1 MLSDRFP
8 GDLQRGGRG
17 RAGRAW
23 QDPHFC
29 ASGVLTLSGSGS
41 VPDDATRRAARFLA
55 AVIAVGIPL
64 VGVAQLLLL
73 GQSSVELPI
82 GLTVVL
88 GVTAVAALL
97 VLAGGGSG
105 RVALAP
111 VVVLLD
117 LTAILC
123 GAILPVGLDIAVIVP
138 FLGGVILVAAYNGT
152 ALRVGLA
159 AAWVSG
165 VVGSWL
171 ARSSPGLASVP
182 HVTPVPFAVAMV
194 AAGTA
199 VGYTILGWAA
209 DHWQRSIAEKDE
221 AVETARVAQ
230 LAQQRA
236 GERLRALIDN
246 SPLPTLAYDLDGV
259 IHAWNP
265 AAERN
270 LGWTADEIVGTNVE
284 ALVPEDL
291 KRVIRDRLKRASAGH
306 YDPTRMTRFLR
317 RDGSEV
323 AAELHDGI
331 ERDAEGRP
339 VGVVVQFLDL
349 TEREEMA
356 IRLVEAQRLE
366 AVGQLA
372 GGVAHDFNNSLTA
385 IAGFASLIA
394 TGESPDAREDART
407 ILSAADHAATLTSQL
422 LAFSRRVPLQPQLID
437 LRDFISGVHP
447 LVRSLLGE
455 AIETRLETDAQ
466 PALVEVDPPSLEQ
479 AILNLVANARDAMP
493 KGGELTLAVRSYP
506 GCVVDGANGSEPHVA
521 ICVSDTGTGIAPTDI
536 ERVFEPFF
544 TTKPPGK
551 GTGLGLAMVHGFT
564 GQSHG
569 HVVVSSPPGQG
580 ATFELHFPRAVGIV
594 EAARSPSEAVGGSES
609 ILYVEDDKGVASFG
623 LACLRRL
630 GYDVTPAMNGSEAVM
645 LAASRTEPFDLLLT
659 DVVIPGLSG
668 PELAAVIH
676 IHHPSTAILYASG
689 YSTEHV
695 DEHVAGPQA
704 PLLPKPY
711 SLAQLA
717 GKVREVLDARPA
729 VTPEPP
735 AESSC

>member
-1 MLSDRFP
+1 
-8 GDLQRGGRG
+8 
-17 RAGRAW
+17 
-23 QDPHFC
+23 
-29 ASGVLTLSGSGS
+29 
-41 VPDDATRRAARFLA
+41 
-55 AVIAVGIPL
+55 VIAVGIPVAG
-64 VGVAQLLLL
+64 VGQVLIL
-73 GQSSVELPI
+73 GDGMAVLGV
-82 GLTVVL
+82 GLTVGL

-105 RVALAP
+105 KVALAP

-123 GAILPVGLDIAVIVP
+123 GAILPVGLDIAVVVP
-138 FLGGVILVAAYNGT
+138 FLGGVILVAAYSGRT
-152 ALRVGLA
+152 LRVGLA

-165 VVGSWL
+165 VVGAWL

-182 HVTPVPFAVAMV
+182 HVTAVPFAVAML
-194 AAGTA
+194 AAGTG
-199 VGYTILGWAA
+199 VGYAILGWAA

-221 AVETARVAQ
+221 AVEAARLAQ
-230 LAQQRA
+230 LAQQHA
-236 GERLRALIDN
+236 AEQLRTLIDN
-246 SPLPTLAYDLDGV
+246 SPLPTMAFDTGEI

-265 AAERN
+265 AAERY
-270 LGWTADEIVGTNVE
+270 LGWTAAEIVGRSVE
-284 ALVPEDL
+284 LLVPEDQ
-291 KRVIRDRLKRASAGH
+291 RRGARERLKRAMATGRSEPAQ
-306 YDPTRMTRFLR
+306 TVRFVR
-317 RDGSEV
+317 QDGTTV
-323 AAELHDGI
+323 AAEVHAGL
-331 ERDAEGRP
+331 ERDMDGNP

-356 IRLVEAQRLE
+356 LRLVEAQRLE

-407 ILSAADHAATLTSQL
+407 ILNAADHAATLTSQL

-437 LRDFISGVHP
+437 LREFMAGVHP

-455 AIETRLETDAQ
+455 TIQTRIETESQ

-493 KGGELTLAVRSYP
+493 RGGELTLAVRSYP
-506 GCVVDGANGSEPHVA
+506 ECLADGASGPEPHVA
-521 ICVSDTGTGIAPTDI
+521 VCVSDTGSGIAPGAID
-536 ERVFEPFF
+536 RVFEPFF
-544 TTKPPGK
+544 TTKAPGK

-569 HVVVSSPPGQG
+569 HVVVNSPPGQG
-580 ATFELHFPRAVGIV
+580 ATFELHFPRAAGVV
-594 EAARSPSEAVGGSES
+594 EPPRTPSDAVGGSES

-659 DVVIPGLSG
+659 DVVIPGMSG
-668 PELAAVIH
+668 PELAGIIH
-676 IHHPSTAILYASG
+676 SHHPTTAILYASG

-695 DEHVAGPQA
+695 DEHVAGPKA

-711 SLAQLA
+711 SLSQLA
-717 GKVREVLDARPA
+717 GKVREVLDARAAATAVPA
-729 VTPEPP
+729 ASTGGQPDATPGVPAAVPERP
-735 AESSC
+735 AETRQ